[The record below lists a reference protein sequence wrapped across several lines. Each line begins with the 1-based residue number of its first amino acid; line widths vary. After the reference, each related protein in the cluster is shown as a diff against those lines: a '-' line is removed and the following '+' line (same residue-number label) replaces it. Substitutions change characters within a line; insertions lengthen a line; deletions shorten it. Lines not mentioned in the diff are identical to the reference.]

1 MTRARR
7 PWWFIG
13 LGVLAVSLLVGL
25 GVWQLQRLQWK
36 TAMIERVEAGL
47 VAPPSAAPGPDL
59 WTDVTFDTAEYRRV
73 EVKGQYLPSDD
84 TLVKAVTSRG
94 SGFWVMTPFET
105 DDGWRLFV
113 NRGFVPDDRTSVAD
127 RAKPGGQQTV
137 TGLLRLTQPGGAF
150 LRDNDPAGNRWFSR
164 DTVAMADALGLGQV
178 APYFIDVDASGNA
191 MPIGGLTVVTFP
203 NNHLGYAFTW
213 FGLAAVFAFLLYRVT
228 RPEETK
234 H

>member
-13 LGVLAVSLLVGL
+13 LGVLPVSLLVSL

-36 TAMIERVEAGL
+36 TALIERVEAGV
-47 VAPPSAAPGPDL
+47 VAPPSAAPRPDL
-59 WTDVTFDTAEYRRV
+59 WTGVTFNTAEYRRV
-73 EVKGQYLPSDD
+73 EVQGQYLPSHD

-94 SGFWVMTPFET
+94 SGFWVMTPFQT
-105 DDGWRLFV
+105 DDGWRLFI
-113 NRGFVPDDRTSVAD
+113 NRGFVPDDQTSAAD
-127 RAKPGGQQTV
+127 RPKPEGQQTV

-150 LRDNDPAGNRWFSR
+150 LRDNDPTGNRWFSR
-164 DTVAMADALGLGQV
+164 DTVAMADALRLGQV
-178 APYFIDVDASGNA
+178 APYFIDVDASGDA

-203 NNHLGYAFTW
+203 NNHLGYAITW
-213 FGLAAVFAFLLYRVT
+213 IGLAAVFAFLLYRAT

>member
-36 TAMIERVEAGL
+36 TALIERVEAGL
-47 VAPPSAAPGPDL
+47 VAPPVSAPGPDA
-59 WTDVTFDTAEYRRV
+59 WAQVTFDTSEYRRV
-73 EVKGQYLPSDD
+73 EVRGRYLPADD
-84 TLVKAVTSRG
+84 LLVKAVTARG
-94 SGFWVMTPFET
+94 SGFWVMSPFET
-105 DDGWRLFV
+105 DNGWRLFI
-113 NRGFVPDDRTSVAD
+113 NRGFVPDNRTSVAD
-127 RAKPGGQQTV
+127 RPIPEGEQTV

-150 LRDNDPAGNRWFSR
+150 LRDNNPEAGRWFSR
-164 DTVAMADALGLGQV
+164 DTAAMAQSLGLGQV
-178 APYFIDVDASGNA
+178 APYFIDIDAKGDGL
-191 MPIGGLTVVTFP
+191 PIGGLTVVSFP
-203 NNHLGYAFTW
+203 NKHFGYAMTW
-213 FGLAAVFAFLLYRVT
+213 FSLAAVFAFLLYRAT

>member
-36 TAMIERVEAGL
+36 TALIERVEVGL

-59 WTDVTFDTAEYRRV
+59 WTAVTFDTAEYRRV

-94 SGFWVMTPFET
+94 SGFWVMSPFET

-113 NRGFVPDDRTSVAD
+113 NRGFVPDDRTAD
-127 RAKPGGQQTV
+127 SDRPKPEVEQTV

-150 LRDNDPAGNRWFSR
+150 LRDNDPTGNRWFSR

-178 APYFIDVDASGNA
+178 APYFIDADASSDGL
-191 MPIGGLTVVTFP
+191 PIGGLTVVSFP
-203 NNHLGYAFTW
+203 NKHFGYALTW
-213 FGLAAVFAFLLYRVT
+213 FGLAAVFAYLLYRAT
-228 RPEETK
+228 RPDAVES
-234 H
+234 